1 MKRFTVL
8 LFAIVLCLPLL
19 NVGCGGKKG
28 PDVRP
33 SLPPP
38 SRTEPTTAPTT
49 GPAPTVEIAASPSSV
64 ERGQQTTLTWKA
76 QNADS
81 VIIDGGVGNVSD
93 SGSVVLTPRESATF
107 TATAKG
113 AGGEVRASTR
123 VTVVAPKEVG
133 GVTSSDIRSIV
144 DAIRDGR
151 IKDIFFDYDKA
162 DLGAESRTI
171 LEQNARWFRQFP
183 GAKLVVE
190 GHCDERGT
198 EEYNLALGDRRAQ
211 ATKEYLVELGVAP
224 EQLETIS
231 LGEEQPF
238 SPGHDETSYSQ
249 NRRAH
254 FAVKE

>member
-1 MKRFTVL
+1 MKRLTVL
-8 LFAIVLCLPLL
+8 LFALVLCLPLL
-19 NVGCGGKKG
+19 NVSCGGKR

-38 SRTEPTTAPTT
+38 ATTQPGTAPTAA
-49 GPAPTVEIAASPSSV
+49 PAPTIEIDASPTSI

-81 VIIDGGVGNVSD
+81 VIIDSGVGNVSET
-93 SGSVVLTPRESATF
+93 GSVVLTPRESTTF

-123 VTVVAPKEVG
+123 VTVVAPREVG
-133 GVTSSDIRSIV
+133 GITSSDIQSLQQ
-144 DAIRDGR
+144 AINDGR
-151 IKDIFFDYDKA
+151 VKDIFFDYDKA
-162 DLGAESRTI
+162 DLSAESRAI
-171 LEQNARWFRQFP
+171 LETNARWFRQYP
-183 GAKLVVE
+183 GAKLVIE

-211 ATKEYLVELGVAP
+211 ATREYLIELGVSQD
-224 EQLETIS
+224 QLESIS

-238 SPGHDETSYSQ
+238 SPGHDEESYAQ

-254 FAVKE
+254 FAVK